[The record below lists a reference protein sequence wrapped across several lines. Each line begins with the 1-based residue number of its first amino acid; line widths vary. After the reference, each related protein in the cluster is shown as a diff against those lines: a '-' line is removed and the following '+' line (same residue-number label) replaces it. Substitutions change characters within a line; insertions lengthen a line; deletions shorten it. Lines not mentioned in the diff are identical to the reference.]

1 MRAPLLERC
10 ALLLA
15 LAAPCAGGCE
25 STDKK
30 TAEDRRDA
38 ATAGDAGDSADAG
51 DDEDGGTPDC
61 FEKPRTHEELI
72 NACTDAEKIEKQPTL
87 PLLLR
92 DGGLPPLP

>member
-1 MRAPLLERC
+1 MPAPLLERC

-15 LAAPCAGGCE
+15 LAAPFAGACE
-25 STDKK
+25 STDKT

-38 ATAGDAGDSADAG
+38 APEGAGDAADAA

-61 FEKPRTHEELI
+61 FENPRAHEELI